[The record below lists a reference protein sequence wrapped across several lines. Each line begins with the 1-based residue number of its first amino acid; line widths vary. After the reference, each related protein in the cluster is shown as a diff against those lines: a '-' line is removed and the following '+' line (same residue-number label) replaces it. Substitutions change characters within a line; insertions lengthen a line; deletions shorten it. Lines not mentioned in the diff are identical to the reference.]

1 MINQIYATNFSKMA
15 QTSSILENVK
25 EYYGKVLESSS
36 DLKTGNE
43 VCNKNLSVENK
54 YICRAISE
62 VHQAVSAKYYG
73 CGLCIPPGVEG
84 ACILDLGSGSGRDCF
99 AVSKLVG
106 PDGSVVGIDMTKE
119 QVDVAN
125 TYIEYHTERFGFK
138 QPNVK
143 FVEGY
148 CEDLIGAGLKKD
160 SFDIIISNCVINLC
174 PEKEIVLREAFNV
187 LKPGGELYFSDMYTD
202 TLQSDAVRE
211 DKVLWGEGF
220 AGSLHWKQF
229 HDITK
234 KIGFSSPCI
243 VSCSPIRVDRE
254 DFKKKLGEAKYCS
267 VTYRLFKP
275 IPTQPKDIDSL
286 VQNGVGFVT
295 YKGQI
300 LYHEESFKF
309 DHRLTLQKGVKTA
322 VPVQVILTLL
332 SSRFSEEF
340 SFETPAAGDKVSC
353 CYTWRVLEDPFDV
366 LKKMEEID
374 GPLKYCQ
381 KIKGT

>member
-1 MINQIYATNFSKMA
+1 MA
-15 QTSSILENVK
+15 QKSSILESVK

-43 VCNKNLSVENK
+43 VCNKNLSADNK

-73 CGLCIPPGVEG
+73 CGLCIPP
-84 ACILDLGSGSGRDCF
+84 ALQRANILDLGSGSGRDCF

-106 PDGSVVGIDMTKE
+106 PAGNVVGIDMTKE

-148 CEDLIGAGLKKD
+148 CEDLIGAGLEKD
-160 SFDIIISNCVINLC
+160 SFDVIISNCVINLC
-174 PEKEIVLREAFNV
+174 PDKETVLREAFNV

-202 TLQSDAVRE
+202 TLQSDIVRE

-234 KIGFSSPCI
+234 KIGFSAPCI

-275 IPTQPKDIDSL
+275 NVNQANDVKIFAQS
-286 VQNGVGFVT
+286 GVGFVT
-295 YKGQI
+295 YRGQI
-300 LYHEESFKF
+300 LHHEDSFKF
-309 DHRLTLQKGVKTA
+309 DHRLTLQKGARTA
-322 VPVQVILTLL
+322 VPAQVMSMLL

-340 SFETPAAGDKVSC
+340 DFEAAGTDDKAC
-353 CYTWRVLEDPFDV
+353 CRYTWIDLEDPFDV
-366 LKKMEEID
+366 LKRMAEKD
-374 GPLKYCQ
+374 GQLTFCQ
-381 KIKGT
+381 KIKRT